1 MRWLDSITNSMDL
14 KFEQT
19 LGNNEGWASGILQS
33 MVLQRVKHDLATE
46 GLQALICLILP
57 FPLVW
62 TDNLCQREL
71 YVLFYKFYI

>member
-46 GLQALICLILP
+46 GLQALICLIL
-57 FPLVW
+57 LRI
-62 TDNLCQREL
+62 LL
-71 YVLFYKFYI
+71 KIFYFFLSFYFLI